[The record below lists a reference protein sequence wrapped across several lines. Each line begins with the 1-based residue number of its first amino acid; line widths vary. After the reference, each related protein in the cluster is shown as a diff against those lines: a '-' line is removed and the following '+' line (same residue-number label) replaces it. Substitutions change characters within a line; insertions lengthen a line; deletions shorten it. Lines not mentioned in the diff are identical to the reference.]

1 MLAKRTLPLL
11 VCFVLGIA
19 MTAQYYVP
27 SEASST
33 LKSDLA
39 AWISIIAAFSLGLG
53 MVSVCRLH
61 YGRVRRMQTGW
72 GYSIVAFVG
81 LFGMLAVG
89 FWWQGVDQAE
99 DGSLTP
105 YGWAY
110 QNVLR
115 PLQSTMFSVLAF
127 YIVSAAFRAFRAR
140 SREATL
146 LLVTATIVM
155 LGRAP
160 FGDWAW
166 QKIGGSATGVS
177 LSGCVVWIMSVPNMS
192 AQRGIGFGLALGI
205 IATSLKIIFGI
216 ERSYLGAGKD

>member
-11 VCFVLGIA
+11 ICFILGIT
-19 MTAQYYVP
+19 MTGQYYVP
-27 SEASST
+27 TEASSE

-53 MVSVCRLH
+53 LVSVCRLH
-61 YGRVRRMQTGW
+61 YGRVRRMQPGW

-81 LFGMLAVG
+81 LLGMVSVG
-89 FWWQGVDQAE
+89 MYWQGLDQNE
-99 DGSLTP
+99 DGSFTS

-140 SREATL
+140 SLGATL
-146 LLVTATIVM
+146 LLVTGTVVM

-160 FGDWAW
+160 IGDWAW
-166 QKIGGSATGVS
+166 DKGGRFGTGGSLSEGV
-177 LSGCVVWIMSVPNMS
+177 GWIMSVPNMS

-205 IATSLKIIFGI
+205 IATSL
-216 ERSYLGAGKD
+216 

>member
-1 MLAKRTLPLL
+1 MLAKRTIPLII
-11 VCFVLGIA
+11 CFVFGILMA
-19 MTAQYYVP
+19 GQYYVP
-27 SEASST
+27 TERSSE

-53 MVSVCRLH
+53 MVSVCRMH
-61 YGRVRRMQTGW
+61 WGRIRKMQAGW
-72 GYSIVAFVG
+72 GYSIVAFIG
-81 LFGMLAVG
+81 LIGMLVVG
-89 FWWQGVDQAE
+89 FWWQGVDVTD
-99 DGSLTP
+99 DGALTP

-146 LLVTATIVM
+146 LLVTAMIVM

-166 QKIGGSATGVS
+166 EKVGRLGTGIS
-177 LSGCVVWIMSVPNMS
+177 LSECVVWIMSVPNMS

-216 ERSYLGAGKD
+216 ERAYLGGGKD